1 LLLKR
6 EGTPMF
12 SIDLTTRQR
21 EDWAVVALRGQL
33 DVTDAAS
40 TAAALI
46 AIAADARA
54 VIIDLAALEFIDS
67 SGLAALGLVR
77 RHARQAGGDLLLV
90 APQRQVLRF
99 LTVTRLID
107 VFSVHACVQDAA
119 SSAASSTVTAPAAV
133 PGLLA
138 AT

>member
-1 LLLKR
+1 
-6 EGTPMF
+6 MF